1 MDNEQLAN
9 QLMESFLNI
18 KSKYLHNIIKIDGYP
33 KNEKIILFLLYD
45 FKEKT
50 GEDKILLSKLRERI
64 NLAPSTVTPI
74 ITSLEKKGLINRII
88 DKNDRRNIFIGL
100 SKKALKEASFAK
112 QELKNNIYGY
122 IEYMGKED
130 TQEFIR
136 LIEKTNNY
144 FKKERKVKK

>member
-1 MDNEQLAN
+1 MIFTFFVRKKQKSYKLINN
-9 QLMESFLNI
+9 NI
-18 KSKYLHNIIKIDGYP
+18 FGNTK
-33 KNEKIILFLLYD
+33 
-45 FKEKT
+45 
-50 GEDKILLSKLRERI
+50 
-64 NLAPSTVTPI
+64 
-74 ITSLEKKGLINRII
+74 NRII